1 MTAERDRLQLVGA
14 ITTAKS
20 EASTNA
26 ITAKGSEL
34 TKATLTEV
42 LIDGF
47 SPETDRLGVERVVLR
62 EVGGRRG
69 VLRCRADS

>member
-47 SPETDRLGVERVVLR
+47 SAEFIGWAWSGWCCVRSADAGV
-62 EVGGRRG
+62 
-69 VLRCRADS
+69 C